1 MAVIPTFVPA
11 QAPDTI
17 TNESDKGF
25 QVAQSWM
32 DQAAT
37 RQETQA
43 RTQQIGA
50 QTQQMQAM
58 LPALVMKSQADQMAA
73 QSQIK
78 QAMLTQK
85 LRQQAATDAP
95 AALGEFL
102 DNSNVANLAD
112 TTDPTT
118 GETVPGGPDYQGQYD
133 NLSQIQAKYSSLSL
147 LPEYKPMMD
156 QIEEAKKQA
165 YEMAMKHSIAESA
178 LAKAQAVQEAMT
190 QRTVYTG
197 GVNLQRTQAQV
208 AGQENV
214 AQTRAGATVAA
225 AGERAGAATGAANV
239 RQLSQAAMTYDRM
252 AMQPG
257 LPPEEK
263 AQYQQLADQYRT
275 QWAAANQ
282 QGQQQGGAA
291 APASGGTDV
300 DQAINGGY
308 SFRPITAAGQG
319 GAPSKPTQGKP
330 ASAAA
335 KPAAAPASGQTA
347 VIDGK
352 TYPVLYSAS
361 TKSYWA
367 QTEDGPVQV
376 GATQE
381 QQ

>member
-73 QSQIK
+73 QSQIN

-95 AALGEFL
+95 AALAEFL
-102 DNSNVANLAD
+102 DNSNVASLPD
-112 TTDPTT
+112 STDPAT
-118 GETVPGGPDYQGQYD
+118 GETITGGPDYQGQYE
-133 NLSQIQAKYSSLSL
+133 NLSQIQAKYNSLSL

-165 YEMAMKHSIAESA
+165 YDMAMKHSIAESA
-178 LAKAQAVQEAMT
+178 LAKAQAVQDAMT
-190 QRTVYTG
+190 QRTVFTG

-214 AQTRAGATVAA
+214 AQTRAAATESAAGTRAQATEDSAALRAYTDTAKSLRTAA
-225 AGERAGAATGAANV
+225 ANIPDPDQKAQLNLKADEYELLIKAHSGKPIAPQDVVKLPAGTKFTGVDGKQYTSLGAPAAAEAPATGA
-239 RQLSQAAMTYDRM
+239 
-252 AMQPG
+252 
-257 LPPEEK
+257 PE
-263 AQYQQLADQYRT
+263 
-275 QWAAANQ
+275 
-282 QGQQQGGAA
+282 
-291 APASGGTDV
+291 P
-300 DQAINGGY
+300 
-308 SFRPITAAGQG
+308 
-319 GAPSKPTQGKP
+319 
-330 ASAAA
+330 
-335 KPAAAPASGQTA
+335 
-347 VIDGK
+347 
-352 TYPVLYSAS
+352 
-361 TKSYWA
+361 
-367 QTEDGPVQV
+367 
-376 GATQE
+376 QE
-381 QQ
+381 Q